1 MQKFLLGYL
10 IFLNLAV
17 LFVKNYRFILQ
28 VFFLMTIQCKGNAAK
43 PKRLLRLR
51 LQTKNSEPIVAIVDI
66 SDRQAKTEK
75 ESYEYKKE
83 EEKLKIAL
91 ASARA
96 TFAKD
101 KSVDKI
107 TVVNREEVDL
117 TNNNNI
123 SAKLSRLW

>member
-1 MQKFLLGYL
+1 M
-10 IFLNLAV
+10 
-17 LFVKNYRFILQ
+17 
-28 VFFLMTIQCKGNAAK
+28 
-43 PKRLLRLR
+43 LRRR

-75 ESYEYKKE
+75 ENVENKSYEYKKE

-91 ASARA
+91 TSDRA